1 MSNKLSLQK
10 LITASLLA
18 ALVRVVTMTVK
29 VPSPLNGYL
38 NLGDCIILLSGWLL
52 PPVYGFLAAG
62 VGSALADLFSGYALY
77 APATLIIKGAM
88 AVIFFFCFKLM
99 KKKLGSFVSMII
111 GGVLA
116 EVFMILGYYVFEG
129 FLYGFAPSAVNI
141 PANGVQGCAG
151 LILGIILIKML
162 EKTKIISNS
171 NIRSK
176 LS

>member
-18 ALVRVVTMTVK
+18 ALVCVVTMTVK
-29 VPSPLNGYL
+29 VPSPLNGYI

-62 VGSALADLFSGYALY
+62 VGSALADLFSGYVLY